1 MRVLVVSGASGG
13 HIFPALAFLDALKG
27 ANKDAEALLVLPRNN
42 IGEGRE
48 IPFNNVRYISASTIR
63 LNLHPES
70 LFSILKLFKA
80 ALESLFILLQ
90 FKPDVVIGF
99 GSLSSVPMILLAW
112 LLRIKT
118 LIHEQNVIPGRAN
131 RFLAKFCDKI
141 AISFEKTKQYFKDY
155 EYKTVLT
162 GNPLR
167 KDLIRHNRFKALDFF
182 GFKANRFTLL
192 VMGGSQASHSINLG
206 FLKALSGLSGRS
218 GLQVIHLCG
227 AEDFGL
233 LDSAYKDLKI
243 NFKLVA
249 FLKEMQ
255 YAYSAASLAV
265 CRAGATTI
273 QELIYFDLP
282 AILIPYPFAREHQMA
297 NALLLQEKGCVAI
310 IEDAELETPKLRN
323 LLEDFIGTPAGLEV
337 MRTGYDSLRGL
348 TKEHLLVQAAV
359 K

>member
-1 MRVLVVSGASGG
+1 MKVLVASGASGG
-13 HIFPALAFLDALKG
+13 HIFPALAFLDALKE
-27 ANKDAEALLVLPRNN
+27 ANKDAEVLLVLPRNN
-42 IGEGRE
+42 IGQGRE
-48 IPFNNVRYISASTIR
+48 IPFNNVRYISVSAVR

-90 FKPDVVIGF
+90 FKPDVVVGF

-112 LLRIKT
+112 FLRIKT

-141 AISFEKTKQYFKDY
+141 AISFEKTKQHLEGYKD
-155 EYKTVLT
+155 KTVLT

-167 KDLIRHNRFKALDFF
+167 KDLIRLNRFKALDFF

-227 AEDFGL
+227 ADDLDL
-233 LDSAYKDLKI
+233 LDLAYQDLKI
-243 NFKLVA
+243 NFKLCV

-255 YAYSAASLAV
+255 YAYSAADLAV

-273 QELIYFDLP
+273 QELIYFALP

-297 NALLLQEKGCVAI
+297 NALLLQENGCVAI
-310 IEDAELETPKLRN
+310 IQDAELETPKLRS
-323 LLEDFIGTPAGLEV
+323 LLEGFIGMPASLQA

-348 TKEHLLVQAAV
+348 TQGHLLVQAAV